1 MYPHPTPRK
10 FTMNDFSSTSHIEP
24 SISAGN
30 IMLNIFFD
38 LDHTL
43 WDFEQNSKQTLFS
56 LYQKYELSD
65 KVISNEAISFDDFVI
80 AFQTTTKFLWKQHHE
95 GLVDKVKIRQRRFT
109 LIFEEL
115 YKMTN
120 QKLKKRI
127 NEEYIFDKIFYQ
139 NRYPNLLEELENEY
153 QYMCPRQPNL
163 LPFSLEML
171 TYLHSKGYQLHI
183 LTNGFEESQKLK
195 LEYSGILH
203 FFKNIITSECTGFTK
218 PNPIIFNHA
227 LAISN
232 ATPQNSI
239 MIGDS
244 FDADILG
251 ARSLGMKTIF
261 YNPHKKTPQHS
272 VASYDISCWSE
283 IESIL

>member
-1 MYPHPTPRK
+1 
-10 FTMNDFSSTSHIEP
+10 MN
-24 SISAGN
+24 
-30 IMLNIFFD
+30 
-38 LDHTL
+38 
-43 WDFEQNSKQTLFS
+43 S

-65 KVISNEAISFDDFVI
+65 KVINNITISFDDFLI

-95 GLVDKVKIRQRRFT
+95 GLVDKIKIRQRRFT

-115 YKMTN
+115 HKM
-120 QKLKKRI
+120 KKK
-127 NEEYIFDKIFYQ
+127 EAFFDKTSYQ
-139 NRYPNLLEELENEY
+139 HLLEELENEY
-153 QYMCPRQPNL
+153 QYTCPRQPNL
-163 LPFSLEML
+163 LPFTLEML
-171 TYLHSKGYQLHI
+171 SYLHSKGYQLHI

-195 LEYSGILH
+195 LEYSGISH

-251 ARSLGMKTIF
+251 ARSLGMRTIF
-261 YNPHKKTPQHS
+261 YNPYKKTPQHS
-272 VASYDISCWSE
+272 VASYDISCWRE
-283 IESIL
+283 IENIL

>member
-1 MYPHPTPRK
+1 
-10 FTMNDFSSTSHIEP
+10 
-24 SISAGN
+24 
-30 IMLNIFFD
+30 ML
-38 LDHTL
+38 
-43 WDFEQNSKQTLFS
+43 S

-65 KVISNEAISFDDFVI
+65 KVSKNIRISFDDFLI

-95 GLVDKVKIRQRRFT
+95 GLVDKVKIRQLRFP
-109 LIFEEL
+109 LIFEEV
-115 YKMTN
+115 YKMKNKNIDTKYN
-120 QKLKKRI
+120 
-127 NEEYIFDKIFYQ
+127 FDTIS
-139 NRYPNLLEELENEY
+139 YPNLLEDLENEY
-153 QYMCPRQPNL
+153 QYTCPRQPHL
-163 LPFSLEML
+163 LPFAFEML
-171 TYLHSKGYQLHI
+171 TYLQSKGYQLHI

-195 LEYSGILH
+195 LEHSGILP

-261 YNPHKKTPQHS
+261 YNPFKKTPQHS
-272 VASYDISCWSE
+272 VASYDISCWRE
-283 IESIL
+283 IEGIL

>member
-1 MYPHPTPRK
+1 
-10 FTMNDFSSTSHIEP
+10 
-24 SISAGN
+24 
-30 IMLNIFFD
+30 ML
-38 LDHTL
+38 
-43 WDFEQNSKQTLFS
+43 S

-65 KVISNEAISFDDFVI
+65 KIINNETISFDDFLK

-115 YKMTN
+115 HKM
-120 QKLKKRI
+120 KKK
-127 NEEYIFDKIFYQ
+127 EVFFDKNLYQ
-139 NRYPNLLEELENEY
+139 NLLEELENEY
-153 QYMCPRQPNL
+153 QYNCPRQPHL
-163 LPFSLEML
+163 LPFVLEML
-171 TYLHSKGYQLHI
+171 TYLQSKGYQLHI

-195 LEYSGILH
+195 LEHSGILH

-261 YNPHKKTPQHS
+261 YNPHKKTPQYS
-272 VASYDISCWSE
+272 VASHDVFCWKE
-283 IESIL
+283 IEGIL

>member
-1 MYPHPTPRK
+1 MW
-10 FTMNDFSSTSHIEP
+10 
-24 SISAGN
+24 
-30 IMLNIFFD
+30 NIFFD

-56 LYQKYELSD
+56 LYQKYKLTD
-65 KVISNEAISFDDFVI
+65 KIIENEAISFEDFLI
-80 AFQTTTKFLWKQHHE
+80 AFQTTTKFLWKQHHL
-95 GLVDKVKIRQRRFT
+95 GLVDKTKIRQLRFT

-120 QKLKKRI
+120 KRLKKSI
-127 NEEYIFDKIFYQ
+127 NEEYVLDKNLYQ
-139 NRYPNLLEELENEY
+139 NKYPTLLEELENEY
-153 QYMCPRQPNL
+153 QYTCPRQPNL
-163 LPFSLEML
+163 LPFTLEML
-171 TYLHSKGYQLHI
+171 TYLKSKNYQLHI

-195 LEYSGILH
+195 LEYSGIAH
-203 FFKNIITSECTGFTK
+203 FFKNITTSECTGFTK

-261 YNPHKKTPQHS
+261 YNPLKKTPQHS
-272 VASYDISCWSE
+272 VASYDIACWRE
-283 IESIL
+283 IEGIL

>member
-1 MYPHPTPRK
+1 M
-10 FTMNDFSSTSHIEP
+10 
-24 SISAGN
+24 
-30 IMLNIFFD
+30 
-38 LDHTL
+38 
-43 WDFEQNSKQTLFS
+43 
-56 LYQKYELSD
+56 YQKYELSD
-65 KVISNEAISFDDFVI
+65 KIIKNIPISFDDFLI
-80 AFQTTTKFLWKQHHE
+80 AFQNTTKFLWKQHHE
-95 GLVDKVKIRQRRFT
+95 GLVDKVKIRQRRFS

-120 QKLKKRI
+120 KKLKK
-127 NEEYIFDKIFYQ
+127 EHVFEATSYQTLLDK
-139 NRYPNLLEELENEY
+139 LEEEY
-153 QYMCPRQPNL
+153 QYNCPRQPHL
-163 LPFSLEML
+163 LPFTLEML
-171 TYLHSKGYQLHI
+171 TYLHHKGYQLHI

-203 FFKNIITSECTGFTK
+203 FFKNIITSDCTGFTK

-227 LAISN
+227 LTISN

-251 ARSLGMKTIF
+251 ARSLGMQTVF
-261 YNPHKKTPQHS
+261 YNPKKNIPIHS

-283 IESIL
+283 IQRIL

>member
-1 MYPHPTPRK
+1 
-10 FTMNDFSSTSHIEP
+10 MNNLSSTRHIER

-30 IMLNIFFD
+30 IMWNIFFD

-43 WDFEQNSKQTLFS
+43 WDFEQNSKQTLSS

-65 KVISNEAISFDDFVI
+65 KIITNETISFDDFLI
-80 AFQTTTKFLWKQHHE
+80 AFQTTTKYLWKQHHL
-95 GLVDKVKIRQRRFT
+95 GLVDKTKIRQLRFS

-115 YKMTN
+115 HRMKN
-120 QKLKKRI
+120 KR
-127 NEEYIFDKIFYQ
+127 ELFDKMVDKNSEQ
-139 NRYPNLLEELENEY
+139 NSGQNLLEDLEREY
-153 QYMCPRQPNL
+153 QYTCPRQPHL
-163 LPFSLEML
+163 LPFALEML

-195 LEYSGILH
+195 LEYSGILP
-203 FFKNIITSECTGFTK
+203 FFKNIITSDCTGFTK

-272 VASYDISCWSE
+272 VASYDISCLSE
-283 IESIL
+283 IEGIL

>member
-1 MYPHPTPRK
+1 M
-10 FTMNDFSSTSHIEP
+10 
-24 SISAGN
+24 
-30 IMLNIFFD
+30 
-38 LDHTL
+38 
-43 WDFEQNSKQTLFS
+43 
-56 LYQKYELSD
+56 YQKYELSD
-65 KVISNEAISFDDFVI
+65 KVINNETISFDDFVI

-115 YKMTN
+115 HKMKN
-120 QKLKKRI
+120 K
-127 NEEYIFDKIFYQ
+127 EELFDKSSYQ
-139 NRYPNLLEELENEY
+139 NLLEELEDEY
-153 QYMCPRQPNL
+153 QYNCPRQPNL
-163 LPFSLEML
+163 LPFTLEML
-171 TYLHSKGYQLHI
+171 TYLQSKGYQLHI

-195 LEYSGILH
+195 LEFSGILN
-203 FFKNIITSECTGFTK
+203 FFKNIITSECTGYTK

-261 YNPHKKTPQHS
+261 YNPHKKIPQYS
-272 VASYDISCWSE
+272 VASYDISCWKE
-283 IESIL
+283 IEGIL

>member
-1 MYPHPTPRK
+1 M
-10 FTMNDFSSTSHIEP
+10 
-24 SISAGN
+24 
-30 IMLNIFFD
+30 
-38 LDHTL
+38 
-43 WDFEQNSKQTLFS
+43 
-56 LYQKYELSD
+56 YQKYELSD
-65 KVISNEAISFDDFVI
+65 KVITNETISFDDFLI

-95 GLVDKVKIRQRRFT
+95 GLVDKIKIRQRRFA

-115 YKMTN
+115 YKITN
-120 QKLKKRI
+120 KKLKK
-127 NEEYIFDKIFYQ
+127 ELYKEYIFDKTIYQ
-139 NRYPNLLEELENEY
+139 DLLDKLENEY
-153 QYMCPRQPNL
+153 QYTCPRQPHL
-163 LPFSLEML
+163 LPFALEML
-171 TYLHSKGYQLHI
+171 TYLQAKGYQLHI

-195 LEYSGILH
+195 LEHSGILH
-203 FFKNIITSECTGFTK
+203 FFKNIVTSDCTGFTK

-261 YNPHKKTPQHS
+261 YNPLKNTPQHS
-272 VASYDISCWSE
+272 VASYDISCLSE
-283 IESIL
+283 IERIL

>member
-1 MYPHPTPRK
+1 
-10 FTMNDFSSTSHIEP
+10 
-24 SISAGN
+24 
-30 IMLNIFFD
+30 MLNIFFD

-65 KVISNEAISFDDFVI
+65 KIINNEKISFDDFLK

-109 LIFEEL
+109 HIFEEL
-115 YKMTN
+115 HKM
-120 QKLKKRI
+120 KKK
-127 NEEYIFDKIFYQ
+127 EELFDRNLYT
-139 NRYPNLLEELENEY
+139 NLLEELENEY
-153 QYMCPRQPNL
+153 QYNCPRQPNL
-163 LPFSLEML
+163 LPFALEML
-171 TYLHSKGYQLHI
+171 TYLQSKGYQLHI

-195 LEYSGILH
+195 LEHSGILH
-203 FFKNIITSECTGFTK
+203 FFKNIVTSDCTGFTK

-261 YNPHKKTPQHS
+261 YNPLKKTPQHS
-272 VASYDISCWSE
+272 VASYDIACWRE
-283 IESIL
+283 IEGIL

>member
-1 MYPHPTPRK
+1 
-10 FTMNDFSSTSHIEP
+10 MNNLTSTRHIER
-24 SISAGN
+24 SVSARN

-43 WDFEQNSKQTLFS
+43 WDFEQNSKQTLNS

-65 KVISNEAISFDDFVI
+65 RIINNETISFDDLLK

-95 GLVDKVKIRQRRFT
+95 GLVDKVKIRQRRFG

-115 YKMTN
+115 HKMKNKQEQFNKTT
-120 QKLKKRI
+120 
-127 NEEYIFDKIFYQ
+127 YQ
-139 NRYPNLLEELENEY
+139 NATHNLLEELENEY
-153 QYMCPRQPNL
+153 QYNCPRQPNL
-163 LPFSLEML
+163 LPFALEML
-171 TYLHSKGYQLHI
+171 TYLDTKGYQLHI

-195 LEYSGILH
+195 LEHSGILH
-203 FFKNIITSECTGFTK
+203 FFKNIITSDCTGFTK

-272 VASYDISCWSE
+272 VASHDIACWKE
-283 IESIL
+283 IEGIL

>member
-1 MYPHPTPRK
+1 
-10 FTMNDFSSTSHIEP
+10 
-24 SISAGN
+24 
-30 IMLNIFFD
+30 MLNIFFD

-65 KVISNEAISFDDFVI
+65 KVINNETISFDDFLI

-95 GLVDKVKIRQRRFT
+95 GLVDKVKIRQRRFM

-115 YKMTN
+115 HTMKH
-120 QKLKKRI
+120 KR
-127 NEEYIFDKIFYQ
+127 EQFDKTSYQ
-139 NRYPNLLEELENEY
+139 SATYNLLEELENEY
-153 QYMCPRQPNL
+153 QYNCPRQPNL
-163 LPFSLEML
+163 LPFVLEML
-171 TYLHSKGYQLHI
+171 TYLQSKGYQLHI

-203 FFKNIITSECTGFTK
+203 FFKNIITSDCTGFTK

-251 ARSLGMKTIF
+251 ARSLGIKTIF
-261 YNPHKKTPQHS
+261 YNPYQKTPQHS
-272 VASYDISCWSE
+272 VASYDISCWRE
-283 IESIL
+283 IEGIL

>member
-1 MYPHPTPRK
+1 
-10 FTMNDFSSTSHIEP
+10 MNNLSSTSHVEP
-24 SISAGN
+24 SVSAGN
-30 IMLNIFFD
+30 IMWNIFFD

-65 KVISNEAISFDDFVI
+65 KIINNETISFDDFLI
-80 AFQTTTKFLWKQHHE
+80 AFQTTTKFLWKQHHL
-95 GLVDKVKIRQRRFT
+95 GLVDKTKIRQLRFT

-115 YKMTN
+115 HKMKN
-120 QKLKKRI
+120 KK
-127 NEEYIFDKIFYQ
+127 ELFDKMAYQ
-139 NRYPNLLEELENEY
+139 NFEQNLLEELEDEY
-153 QYMCPRQPNL
+153 QYTCPRQPNL
-163 LPFSLEML
+163 LPFALEML
-171 TYLHSKGYQLHI
+171 TYLQSKGYQLHI

-195 LEYSGILH
+195 LEHSGILP
-203 FFKNIITSECTGFTK
+203 FFKNIITSDCTGYTK

-227 LAISN
+227 LTISN

-239 MIGDS
+239 LIGDS

-261 YNPHKKTPQHS
+261 YNPHKKTPQYS
-272 VASYDISCWSE
+272 VASYDIACWKE
-283 IESIL
+283 IEKIL

>member
-1 MYPHPTPRK
+1 M
-10 FTMNDFSSTSHIEP
+10 
-24 SISAGN
+24 
-30 IMLNIFFD
+30 
-38 LDHTL
+38 
-43 WDFEQNSKQTLFS
+43 
-56 LYQKYELSD
+56 YQKYKLTD
-65 KVISNEAISFDDFVI
+65 KIIKNEAISFDDFLI
-80 AFQTTTKFLWKQHHE
+80 AFQTTTKFLWKQHHL
-95 GLVDKVKIRQRRFT
+95 GLVDKTKIRQLRFT

-120 QKLKKRI
+120 QRLTKQ
-127 NEEYIFDKIFYQ
+127 YVFDKKNYTT
-139 NRYPNLLEELENEY
+139 LLEELENEY
-153 QYMCPRQPNL
+153 QYNCPRQPNL
-163 LPFSLEML
+163 LPFTLEML
-171 TYLHSKGYQLHI
+171 TYLKSKNYQLHI
-183 LTNGFEESQKLK
+183 VTNGFEESQKLK
-195 LEYSGILH
+195 LEYSGIAH

-261 YNPHKKTPQHS
+261 YNPNKKTPQHS
-272 VASYDISCWSE
+272 VASYDISCWKE
-283 IESIL
+283 IEGIL

>member
-1 MYPHPTPRK
+1 MW
-10 FTMNDFSSTSHIEP
+10 
-24 SISAGN
+24 
-30 IMLNIFFD
+30 NIFFD

-43 WDFEQNSKQTLFS
+43 WDFDKSSKQTLLS

-65 KVISNEAISFDDFVI
+65 KIINHEIISFDDFLK

-95 GLVDKVKIRQRRFT
+95 GLVDKVKIRERRFS

-120 QKLKKRI
+120 KKLKK
-127 NEEYIFDKIFYQ
+127 EYIFDKVLYQ
-139 NRYPNLLEELENEY
+139 KPHYNLLEELENEY
-153 QYMCPRQPNL
+153 QYNCPRQPNL
-163 LPFSLEML
+163 MPFVLEML
-171 TYLHSKGYQLHI
+171 TYLQSKGYHLHI

-195 LEYSGILH
+195 LEYSGILS
-203 FFKNIITSECTGFTK
+203 FFKNIITSDCTGVTK

-272 VASYDISCWSE
+272 VASYDISCWKE
-283 IESIL
+283 IENIL